1 VSIRCGGANP
11 RRRSC
16 RFAESSAS
24 CSFPSARW
32 GRAFLTGQID
42 ANTTFEKGDFRN
54 IVPRFAKEAREANQS
69 LVNLLATPA
78 QLALSWLLAQEPWIV
93 PIPGTTKAARM
104 KENTDAA
111 DVELTA
117 ADLRRVNEAL
127 AQIKVVG
134 DRHPAHLAARAG
146 K

>member
-1 VSIRCGGANP
+1 M
-11 RRRSC
+11 
-16 RFAESSAS
+16 
-24 CSFPSARW
+24 
-32 GRAFLTGQID
+32 
-42 ANTTFEKGDFRN
+42 
-54 IVPRFAKEAREANQS
+54 
-69 LVNLLATPA
+69 
-78 QLALSWLLAQEPWIV
+78 